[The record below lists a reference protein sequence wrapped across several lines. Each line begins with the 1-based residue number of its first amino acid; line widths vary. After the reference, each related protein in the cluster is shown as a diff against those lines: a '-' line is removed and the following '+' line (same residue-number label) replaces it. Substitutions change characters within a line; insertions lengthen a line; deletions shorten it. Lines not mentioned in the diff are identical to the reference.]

1 MELTRRKI
9 KKFTN
14 EKIMEETNVIEYKI
28 GDILK
33 YYIKCDD
40 KIQVNY
46 GHLVIIVNKDIYKV
60 SNINNNIIHK
70 VDRKDVVK
78 KIDDYLYFDSISS
91 IYYLLFRF
99 LIFQILMFLFYYL
112 YTFHNKDFI
121 IMGNIIIK
129 NFNIFIKTIAKQL
142 IIPKDNFN
150 IFIKNATTQLII
162 HKDKIIKFFNK
173 NGTIII

>member
-9 KKFTN
+9 KKVTN

-33 YYIKCDD
+33 YYIKCGD

-46 GHLVIIVNKDIYKV
+46 GHLVTIVNRDIYKV
-60 SNINNNIIHK
+60 SNIKNNIIHK

-78 KIDDYLYFDSISS
+78 KIDDSLYFDSISS
-91 IYYLLFRF
+91 IYNLLFHF
-99 LIFQILMFLFYYL
+99 LILQIVMFLCYYL

-121 IMGNIIIK
+121 IMTN
-129 NFNIFIKTIAKQL
+129 NL
-142 IIPKDNFN
+142 N
-150 IFIKNATTQLII
+150 IFIKNAIPQLII
-162 HKDKIIKFFNK
+162 YKNIVIHNCNIFIKNASTQIIVHKDKIIKFFNK
-173 NGTIII
+173 NETIII